1 MTLCSCVRPSARAV
15 PSEKDCY
22 VFGFLVLAIVSAV
35 ALGVSLFCGDSRTAL
50 LALADI
56 LIGLAG
62 MGFVAMD
69 YL

>member
-1 MTLCSCVRPSARAV
+1 MKKVAIFC
-15 PSEKDCY
+15 
-22 VFGFLVLAIVSAV
+22 GFLVLTIVAAV
-35 ALGVSLFCGDSRTAL
+35 ALGVLLFCGDSRTAL

>member
-1 MTLCSCVRPSARAV
+1 MKKVATFC
-15 PSEKDCY
+15 
-22 VFGFLVLAIVSAV
+22 GFLALTIVSAV
-35 ALGVSLFCGDSRTAL
+35 ALGVALWCEDSYMIL